1 MNLMHALDEQG
12 IGEGLPTIER
22 LQLLSDEQLK
32 GVLPTRGLTK
42 RFREALGKHGL
53 LPLAKNLVNDRE
65 FILRYYLLPQVIN
78 AQLGRGKPHYGEHR
92 FMALRIITAN
102 GGHTILRRNG
112 IGTGQPITI
121 QNEKE
126 LINWVQRGAVD
137 FYGEIGEIIPAATI
151 EESGTSSQKA
161 SKYVIDRFFVD
172 LDPRNGFPMDRLKAV
187 TQNIYD
193 FFTRTPQVEETKIYW
208 TGGKGFHIVG
218 FFREGIQ
225 LDVEVAKD
233 KLTELLKSWRI
244 CNDVDIFMEQDATI
258 LEPYLT
264 VDLSPIMRRGI
275 YRNELSLH
283 AKSGGCCVEV
293 KSDKLNNF
301 DPDIEAKPEA
311 VLNRL
316 IRELTQEERNTYYER
331 INQLIPETSNE
342 ADSFLV
348 KA

>member
-1 MNLMHALDEQG
+1 
-12 IGEGLPTIER
+12 
-22 LQLLSDEQLK
+22 
-32 GVLPTRGLTK
+32 
-42 RFREALGKHGL
+42 
-53 LPLAKNLVNDRE
+53 
-65 FILRYYLLPQVIN
+65 
-78 AQLGRGKPHYGEHR
+78 
-92 FMALRIITAN
+92 LRIITAN

-112 IGTGQPITI
+112 VSTGQPITI

-126 LINWVQRGAVD
+126 LIDWVQRGAVD
-137 FYGEIGEIIPAATI
+137 FYGEIDEVVSAATI
-151 EESGTSSQKA
+151 EESGTGLPKP
-161 SKYVIDRFFVD
+161 SKYVTDRFFVD

-233 KLTELLKSWRI
+233 KLTELLKTWRI

-258 LEPYLT
+258 LEPYIT
-264 VDLSPIMRRGI
+264 IDLSPIMRRGI

-283 AKSGGCCVEV
+283 AKSGGCCVEI
-293 KSDKLNNF
+293 KIDQLNNF

-316 IRELTQEERNTYYER
+316 VRELTQEERNTYYER
-331 INQLIPETSNE
+331 VSQLITVTSDE
-342 ADSFLV
+342 ANCLSGQAMMV
-348 KA
+348 VTS